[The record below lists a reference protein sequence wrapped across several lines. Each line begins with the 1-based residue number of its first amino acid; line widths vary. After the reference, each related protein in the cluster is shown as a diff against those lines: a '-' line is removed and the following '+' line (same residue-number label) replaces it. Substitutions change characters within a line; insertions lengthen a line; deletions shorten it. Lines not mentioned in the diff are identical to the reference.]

1 MVSTSTTNAVPDS
14 RWGPVPRPGEMM
26 DFSLVSC
33 AGVSIGDTLLTT
45 NSSRE
50 SLLRLFVSVTN
61 RVIKRNE

>member
-1 MVSTSTTNAVPDS
+1 MVSTSTTNGVPDS
-14 RWGPVPRPGEMM
+14 RWGPVPGPGETN

-33 AGVSIGDTLLTT
+33 AGVSTDDILLTA